1 MERRA
6 RSGTL
11 KNMSTL
17 PVPSPVTHPEAL
29 TVACLCA
36 GWCVACQAYAAT
48 FAQVA
53 QAHPDVRFAWIDI
66 EDHSDALGDEA
77 LDIENF
83 PTLLVLKGA
92 QGPRPLFLGTV
103 MPHAGTLERMVQ
115 AAQSG
120 SMDGA
125 TVRTALA
132 GPVTAL
138 AAAHRVQGADTPAP

>member
-1 MERRA
+1 
-6 RSGTL
+6 
-11 KNMSTL
+11 MSAPTA
-17 PVPSPVTHPEAL
+17 HPEPL

-83 PTLLVLKGA
+83 PTLLVLKGQA
-92 QGPRPLFLGTV
+92 PRPLFLGTV

-115 AAQSG
+115 AAQAG
-120 SMDGA
+120 SLDSA

-132 GPVTAL
+132 GPVAAL
-138 AAAHRVQGADTPAP
+138 AAAHQVQGADTPAP

>member
-17 PVPSPVTHPEAL
+17 PVPSPVPHPESL

-53 QAHPDVRFAWIDI
+53 QAHPDVCFTWIDI

-92 QGPRPLFLGTV
+92 QAPRPLFLGTV

-115 AAQSG
+115 AAQAG

-132 GPVTAL
+132 GPVAAL
-138 AAAHRVQGADTPAP
+138 AAAHRVQGVDTPAP

>member
-1 MERRA
+1 MERSA

-11 KNMSTL
+11 KTMST
-17 PVPSPVTHPEAL
+17 PPAPHPEAL

-36 GWCVACQAYAAT
+36 GWCVACKAYAAT

-53 QAHPDVRFAWIDI
+53 QAHPDVCFTWIDI

-115 AAQSG
+115 AAQAG

-132 GPVTAL
+132 GPVAAL
-138 AAAHRVQGADTPAP
+138 AAAHRVQGVDTLAP

>member
-11 KNMSTL
+11 KTMST
-17 PVPSPVTHPEAL
+17 PPATHPAIRPETL

-36 GWCVACQAYAAT
+36 GWCVACQAYVAT

-53 QAHPDVRFAWIDI
+53 QVHPDAHFVWIDI

-83 PTLLVLKGA
+83 PTVMVLKGR
-92 QGPRPLFLGTV
+92 QPLFLGTV

-115 AAQSG
+115 AAQAG
-120 SMDGA
+120 SLDDA

-132 GPVTAL
+132 GPVAAL
-138 AAAHRVQGADTPAP
+138 AAAHRIQSVDTPAP

>member
-1 MERRA
+1 MERCA

-11 KNMSTL
+11 KTMSTL
-17 PVPSPVTHPEAL
+17 PAPHPEAL

-36 GWCVACQAYAAT
+36 GWCVACKAYVAT

-53 QAHPDVRFAWIDI
+53 QAHPDVCFTWIDI

-83 PTLLVLKGA
+83 PTLLVLKGSA
-92 QGPRPLFLGTV
+92 PRPLFLGTV
-103 MPHAGTLERMVQ
+103 MPHAGTLERMVL
-115 AAQSG
+115 AAQTG

-125 TVRTALA
+125 SVRTALA
-132 GPVTAL
+132 GPVAAL
-138 AAAHRVQGADTPAP
+138 AAAHRVQGVDTPAP

>member
-1 MERRA
+1 MKHLA

-11 KNMSTL
+11 KTMSAPPAL
-17 PVPSPVTHPEAL
+17 PEPL

-36 GWCVACQAYAAT
+36 GWCVACKAYAAT

-83 PTLLVLKGA
+83 PTLLVLNAA
-92 QGPRPLFLGTV
+92 QGQAPRPLFLGTV

-120 SMDGA
+120 SMDNA
-125 TVRTALA
+125 TVRTTLA
-132 GPVTAL
+132 EPVAAL
-138 AAAHRVQGADTPAP
+138 AAALQVQGVNTAN

>member
-1 MERRA
+1 MERHA

-11 KNMSTL
+11 KTMST
-17 PVPSPVTHPEAL
+17 PPATHPAIRPETF

-36 GWCVACQAYAAT
+36 GWCVACQAYVTT

-53 QAHPDVRFAWIDI
+53 QAHPDVCFAWIDI

-83 PTLLVLKGA
+83 PTLLVLKGR
-92 QGPRPLFLGTV
+92 RPLFLGTV

-115 AAQSG
+115 AAQAG

-125 TVRTALA
+125 MVRTALA
-132 GPVTAL
+132 GPIAVL
-138 AAAHRVQGADTPAP
+138 AAGHRIQGVDTPAP

>member
-1 MERRA
+1 
-6 RSGTL
+6 
-11 KNMSTL
+11 MSAL
-17 PVPSPVTHPEAL
+17 PIPSPALRPESL
-29 TVACLCA
+29 TLACLCA
-36 GWCVACQAYAAT
+36 GWCVACQAYATT

-53 QAHPDVRFAWIDI
+53 QAHPDVCFTWIDI

-92 QGPRPLFLGTV
+92 QAPRPLFLGTV

-138 AAAHRVQGADTPAP
+138 AVAHRVQGADTPAP

>member
-1 MERRA
+1 
-6 RSGTL
+6 
-11 KNMSTL
+11 MSA
-17 PVPSPVTHPEAL
+17 PPAYPEPL

-36 GWCVACQAYAAT
+36 GWCVACKAYAAT

-83 PTLLVLKGA
+83 PTLLVLKGSA
-92 QGPRPLFLGTV
+92 PRPLFLGTV

-138 AAAHRVQGADTPAP
+138 VAAHRVQAVDTPAP

>member
-1 MERRA
+1 
-6 RSGTL
+6 
-11 KNMSTL
+11 MSA
-17 PVPSPVTHPEAL
+17 PPAHPEPL

-36 GWCVACQAYAAT
+36 GWCVACKAYAAT

-83 PTLLVLKGA
+83 PTLLVLKGSA
-92 QGPRPLFLGTV
+92 PRPLFLGTV

-115 AAQSG
+115 AALAG

-125 TVRTALA
+125 TVRTTLA
-132 GPVTAL
+132 RPVTAL
-138 AAAHRVQGADTPAP
+138 AAAHRVQAVDTPAP

>member
-1 MERRA
+1 
-6 RSGTL
+6 
-11 KNMSTL
+11 MSTA
-17 PVPSPVTHPEAL
+17 PTTRPESL
-29 TVACLCA
+29 TIACLCA
-36 GWCVACQAYAAT
+36 GWCVACQAYVAT

-83 PTLLVLKGA
+83 PTLLVLKGG
-92 QGPRPLFLGTV
+92 QDQRPLFLGTV
-103 MPHAGTLERMVQ
+103 MPHVGTLERMVQ
-115 AAQSG
+115 AAQAG

-138 AAAHRVQGADTPAP
+138 AAAHRVQGVVTPAP

>member
-1 MERRA
+1 MP
-6 RSGTL
+6 
-11 KNMSTL
+11 TL
-17 PVPSPVTHPEAL
+17 PVPADSI

-36 GWCVACQAYAAT
+36 GWCVACQAYVAT

-66 EDHSDALGDEA
+66 EDHSDTLGDEA

-83 PTLLVLKGA
+83 PTLLVMRGQA
-92 QGPRPLFLGTV
+92 QQPLFLGTV

-115 AAQSG
+115 AALAG
-120 SMDGA
+120 SMDSA

-132 GPVTAL
+132 GPVAVL
-138 AAAHRVQGADTPAP
+138 ASAHRVVQAVDTPAP

>member
-1 MERRA
+1 
-6 RSGTL
+6 
-11 KNMSTL
+11 MSAPPAHTE
-17 PVPSPVTHPEAL
+17 PL

-83 PTLLVLKGA
+83 PTLLVLKGSA
-92 QGPRPLFLGTV
+92 PRPLFLGTV

-115 AAQSG
+115 AALAG

-138 AAAHRVQGADTPAP
+138 AAAHRVQAVDTPAP

>member
-1 MERRA
+1 MERCA

-11 KNMSTL
+11 KTMSSL
-17 PVPSPVTHPEAL
+17 PAPHPEAL

-36 GWCVACQAYAAT
+36 GWCVACKAYVAT

-53 QAHPDVRFAWIDI
+53 QAHPDVCFTWIDI

-83 PTLLVLKGA
+83 PTLLVMKGA
-92 QGPRPLFLGTV
+92 QGQAQRPLFLGTV

-115 AAQSG
+115 AAQVG
-120 SMDGA
+120 SMDSA
-125 TVRTALA
+125 TVHTALA
-132 GPVTAL
+132 RPVAAL
-138 AAAHRVQGADTPAP
+138 AAAHRVQGVDTPAP

>member
-1 MERRA
+1 
-6 RSGTL
+6 
-11 KNMSTL
+11 MSAL
-17 PVPSPVTHPEAL
+17 PIPSPVLHPEPL

-83 PTLLVLKGA
+83 PTLLVLKGSA
-92 QGPRPLFLGTV
+92 PRPLFLGTV

-115 AAQSG
+115 AALAG

-138 AAAHRVQGADTPAP
+138 AAAHRVQAVDTPAP

>member
-1 MERRA
+1 
-6 RSGTL
+6 
-11 KNMSTL
+11 MSA
-17 PVPSPVTHPEAL
+17 PPAHPESL

-53 QAHPDVRFAWIDI
+53 QAHPDVCFTWIDI

-103 MPHAGTLERMVQ
+103 MPHAGTLERMVL
-115 AAQSG
+115 AAQTG

-125 TVRTALA
+125 SVRTALA
-132 GPVTAL
+132 GPVAAL
-138 AAAHRVQGADTPAP
+138 AAAHRVQGVDTPAP

>member
-1 MERRA
+1 
-6 RSGTL
+6 
-11 KNMSTL
+11 MSA
-17 PVPSPVTHPEAL
+17 PPIPSPVLHPEPL

-53 QAHPDVRFAWIDI
+53 QMHPDVRFAWIDI

-83 PTLLVLKGA
+83 PTLLVLKG
-92 QGPRPLFLGTV
+92 QRPLFLGTV

-120 SMDGA
+120 SMDNA
-125 TVRTALA
+125 TVRTTLA
-132 GPVTAL
+132 EPVAAL
-138 AAAHRVQGADTPAP
+138 AAALQVQGVNTAN

>member
-1 MERRA
+1 
-6 RSGTL
+6 
-11 KNMSTL
+11 MSAPPAL
-17 PVPSPVTHPEAL
+17 PEPL

-36 GWCVACQAYAAT
+36 GWCVACQAYATT

-53 QAHPDVRFAWIDI
+53 QAHPDVCFTWIDI

-83 PTLLVLKGA
+83 PTLLLLKGA
-92 QGPRPLFLGTV
+92 QGQAQRPLFLGTV

-115 AAQSG
+115 AALAG

-125 TVRTALA
+125 TVCTALA

-138 AAAHRVQGADTPAP
+138 AAAHRVQAVDTPAP

>member
-1 MERRA
+1 
-6 RSGTL
+6 
-11 KNMSTL
+11 MSA
-17 PVPSPVTHPEAL
+17 PPAHPEPL

-36 GWCVACQAYAAT
+36 SWCVACQAYAAT

-83 PTLLVLKGA
+83 PTLLVLKGSA
-92 QGPRPLFLGTV
+92 PRPLFLGTV

-138 AAAHRVQGADTPAP
+138 AAAHRVQAVDTPAP

>member
-1 MERRA
+1 
-6 RSGTL
+6 
-11 KNMSTL
+11 MSTA
-17 PVPSPVTHPEAL
+17 PTTRPESL
-29 TVACLCA
+29 TIACLCA
-36 GWCVACQAYAAT
+36 GWCVACQAYVTT

-83 PTLLVLKGA
+83 PTVMVLKGH
-92 QGPRPLFLGTV
+92 QPLFLGTV

-115 AAQSG
+115 AAQDG
-120 SMDGA
+120 SLDGA

-132 GPVTAL
+132 RPVAELAVALQGVATA
-138 AAAHRVQGADTPAP
+138 P

>member
-1 MERRA
+1 MPA
-6 RSGTL
+6 L
-11 KNMSTL
+11 L
-17 PVPSPVTHPEAL
+17 VPADSI

-36 GWCVACQAYAAT
+36 GWCVACQAYVAT

-53 QAHPDVRFAWIDI
+53 QAHPDVHFAWIDI

-83 PTLLVLKGA
+83 PTLLVLKGG
-92 QGPRPLFLGTV
+92 QDQRPLFLGTV

-115 AAQSG
+115 AAQAG
-120 SMDGA
+120 SMDDA

-132 GPVTAL
+132 GPVAAL
-138 AAAHRVQGADTPAP
+138 AAAHRIQAVVTPAP

>member
-1 MERRA
+1 
-6 RSGTL
+6 
-11 KNMSTL
+11 MS
-17 PVPSPVTHPEAL
+17 VPPEPPTSL

-53 QAHPDVRFAWIDI
+53 QMHPDVRFAWIDI

-92 QGPRPLFLGTV
+92 QAPRPLFLGAV

>member
-1 MERRA
+1 
-6 RSGTL
+6 
-11 KNMSTL
+11 MS
-17 PVPSPVTHPEAL
+17 VPPEPPTSL

-53 QAHPDVRFAWIDI
+53 QMHPDVRFAWIDI

-83 PTLLVLKGA
+83 PTLLVMKGEPE
-92 QGPRPLFLGTV
+92 PRPLFLGTV

>member
-1 MERRA
+1 
-6 RSGTL
+6 
-11 KNMSTL
+11 MSA
-17 PVPSPVTHPEAL
+17 PPIPSPVLHPEPL

-53 QAHPDVRFAWIDI
+53 QMHPDVRFAWIDI

-83 PTLLVLKGA
+83 PTLLVLKG
-92 QGPRPLFLGTV
+92 QRPLFLGTV

-120 SMDGA
+120 SMDDA
-125 TVRTALA
+125 TVRTTLA
-132 GPVTAL
+132 EPVAAL
-138 AAAHRVQGADTPAP
+138 AAALQVQGVNTAN

>member
-1 MERRA
+1 MKGRA

-11 KNMSTL
+11 KTMSTL
-17 PVPSPVTHPEAL
+17 PAPHPEAL

-53 QAHPDVRFAWIDI
+53 QMHPDVRFAWIDI

-83 PTLLVLKGA
+83 PTLLVLNAA
-92 QGPRPLFLGTV
+92 QGQAPRPLFLGTV

-120 SMDGA
+120 SMDNA
-125 TVRTALA
+125 TVRTTLA
-132 GPVTAL
+132 GPVAAL
-138 AAAHRVQGADTPAP
+138 AGTLQSVNTAN

>member
-1 MERRA
+1 MC
-6 RSGTL
+6 SGTL
-11 KNMSTL
+11 KTMSA
-17 PVPSPVTHPEAL
+17 PPAAHPEPL

-53 QAHPDVRFAWIDI
+53 QLHPDVCFTWIDI

-83 PTLLVLKGA
+83 PTLLVMKGV
-92 QGPRPLFLGTV
+92 QGSAPRPLFLGTV

-120 SMDGA
+120 LMDGA
-125 TVRTALA
+125 TVRTTLA
-132 GPVTAL
+132 EPVAAL
-138 AAAHRVQGADTPAP
+138 AAARQGVNTAN

>member
-1 MERRA
+1 
-6 RSGTL
+6 
-11 KNMSTL
+11 MSAPTI
-17 PVPSPVTHPEAL
+17 HPEPL

-36 GWCVACQAYAAT
+36 GWCVACQGYAGV

-66 EDHSDALGDEA
+66 ENHSDALGDEA

-83 PTLLVLKGA
+83 PTLLVLEGR
-92 QGPRPLFLGTV
+92 RPLFLGTV

-115 AAQSG
+115 AAQAG
-120 SMDGA
+120 SLDGTA
-125 TVRTALA
+125 VRTALA

-138 AAAHRVQGADTPAP
+138 AAAHRTQAVVVPAP

>member
-1 MERRA
+1 
-6 RSGTL
+6 
-11 KNMSTL
+11 MSTPPPAL
-17 PVPSPVTHPEAL
+17 PAPL

-53 QAHPDVRFAWIDI
+53 QAHPDVCFTWVDI

-83 PTLLVLKGA
+83 PTLLVLKRLPGKA
-92 QGPRPLFLGTV
+92 PRPLFLGTV

-115 AAQSG
+115 AAQAG

-125 TVRTALA
+125 TVRT
-132 GPVTAL
+132 TL
-138 AAAHRVQGADTPAP
+138 AAPVAALTAALHQGVNTAN